1 MGKSLADVGGAGQR
15 DNERVLKETVNER
28 KAATSPPGGWRQNG
42 RKCKRGKQGGLSG
55 ATRRSWPQGPKN
67 RPTGVRASVVAR
79 KRVTS
84 VEPRDAGRW
93 KEEEQNKVPS
103 WHRLSGMN
111 TKKHGRR
118 EEIRY
123 SEAFKMEVVRELE
136 MGGIAFEDISMK
148 YGIKGKGTV
157 SRWVRQYG
165 NGTRGKVIRVESP
178 GEINELKRLKAR
190 VRQLESALADANI
203 DAALERAYTRLACRR
218 AGIADVAGFKK
229 KAAGQ
234 PGMKP

>member
-1 MGKSLADVGGAGQR
+1 MRVREHSIPALGQDLPTIPPLPFRRGEGWGEGAG
-15 DNERVLKETVNER
+15 
-28 KAATSPPGGWRQNG
+28 
-42 RKCKRGKQGGLSG
+42 
-55 ATRRSWPQGPKN
+55 
-67 RPTGVRASVVAR
+67 
-79 KRVTS
+79 
-84 VEPRDAGRW
+84 
-93 KEEEQNKVPS
+93 VPS

-136 MGGIAFEDISMK
+136 MGGLAFDDIAMK
-148 YGIKGKGTV
+148 YGIKAKGTV

-165 NGTRGKVIRVESP
+165 NGTRGKVIRVERP

-218 AGIADVAGFKK
+218 AWIADVAGFKK

>member
-1 MGKSLADVGGAGQR
+1 MRRA
-15 DNERVLKETVNER
+15 
-28 KAATSPPGGWRQNG
+28 NG
-42 RKCKRGKQGGLSG
+42 L
-55 ATRRSWPQGPKN
+55 
-67 RPTGVRASVVAR
+67 
-79 KRVTS
+79 
-84 VEPRDAGRW
+84 
-93 KEEEQNKVPS
+93 VPS
-103 WHRLSGMN
+103 WHRLSGMM
-111 TKKHGRR
+111 TREHRRR

-136 MGGIAFEDISMK
+136 AGGLAFNDISMK

-157 SRWVRQYG
+157 PRWVRQYG

-203 DAALERAYTRLACRR
+203 DAALERAYTRLACKR
-218 AGIADVAGFKK
+218 AGIADVEGFKK